1 VKLGSSS
8 FEIQKTAFC
17 QRAVHEISAIKD
29 TYLEPKIAA
38 FKAIERDRESTSS
51 ASESLFST
59 LVRLACV
66 NWSSACF
73 NRVSNTSK
81 DRPHRRSS
89 SSSQLRVRMGNTRN
103 VNTQRVSASAMRCRR
118 PFATCVA
125 GISSPTWC

>member
-8 FEIQKTAFC
+8 LKIQKTDSC

-29 TYLEPKIAA
+29 TYLEPKIAV

-51 ASESLFST
+51 ASKTLLST
-59 LVRLACV
+59 RVRLACV
-66 NWSSACF
+66 NWSSAGF

-89 SSSQLRVRMGNTRN
+89 SSSQLRVRMGNTRE
-103 VNTQRVSASAMRCRR
+103 M
-118 PFATCVA
+118 
-125 GISSPTWC
+125 